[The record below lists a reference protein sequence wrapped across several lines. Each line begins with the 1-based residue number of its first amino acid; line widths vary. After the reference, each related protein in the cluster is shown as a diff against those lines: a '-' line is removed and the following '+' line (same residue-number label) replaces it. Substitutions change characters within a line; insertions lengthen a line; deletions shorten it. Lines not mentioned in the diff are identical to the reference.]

1 MLSLPAS
8 RALTEG
14 GCPASTFPP
23 SHWPFPSR
31 ERFWESP
38 YPLALLL
45 FLFLGL
51 TLRAGSTPATHYQV
65 PILNRTGLL
74 GCQALRG
81 FVCGKVPGADS
92 LE

>member
-1 MLSLPAS
+1 MQARLLHHIPIIL
-8 RALTEG
+8 AL
-14 GCPASTFPP
+14 
-23 SHWPFPSR
+23 PSR
-31 ERFWESP
+31 ERCYTP
-38 YPLALLL
+38 YSLALLL

-51 TLRAGSTPATHYQV
+51 ILRAGSTPATHYQV
-65 PILNRTGLL
+65 PVFNRTGLL